1 MDDLSKQEVGFIED
15 GMVDI
20 GGGARMFT
28 AKHSVGGVPTK
39 VEVFSSSLVPP
50 VWGGD
55 KLRVRIAFTGVDDN
69 ERHGLRLSLSPE
81 LATVIANAMLVSV
94 ASMGSSE
101 VLSHTVIQSSEDY
114 TAEEAERRRWE
125 LEDDD

>member
-1 MDDLSKQEVGFIED
+1 MKDLSKQEFGFIED
-15 GMVDI
+15 GIKTYDGVPGYWPMHH
-20 GGGARMFT
+20 A
-28 AKHSVGGVPTK
+28 SGVPTK
-39 VEVFSSSLVPP
+39 VSVINDSLVPP

-55 KLRVRIAFTGVDDN
+55 KLQVSIEFTGVDDN

-81 LATVIANAMLVSV
+81 LATVIANAMLAGV

-114 TAEEAERRRWE
+114 TAEEAQRRRWE
-125 LEDDD
+125 LEDDN